1 MTKISHTD
9 RAVIRNAAEAKGCKY
24 RITARGEVHFYGD
37 MPNTNQT
44 GWYFV
49 AWSVAEAVKTLSK

>member
-1 MTKISHTD
+1 MPIFRVTEGDRQMTMT
-9 RAVIRNAAEAKGCKY
+9 RNEAKAEAAKLGVKF
-24 RITARGEVHFYGD
+24 RVKDGEVHFYGE

-49 AWSVAEAVKTLSK
+49 AWAA